1 MFKNISV
8 ILKNMFKIYDSPVS
22 VITDNVDVSEDE
34 EEKNLVA
41 ESDLQSEL
49 TSEASCFMRDIAAT
63 DEWQNSK
70 AIFPVI
76 TGKDANVKLIIRDLA
91 YFPNIQPQDRP
102 DMRLPWQLF
111 PHTLVC

>member
-41 ESDLQSEL
+41 ESELQF
-49 TSEASCFMRDIAAT
+49 EATAKVTKIMRDIVET
-63 DEWQNSK
+63 
-70 AIFPVI
+70 
-76 TGKDANVKLIIRDLA
+76 
-91 YFPNIQPQDRP
+91 
-102 DMRLPWQLF
+102 
-111 PHTLVC
+111 